1 MNYHADA
8 RMYIISSKT
17 ERCSLAHVL
26 SRITNRVHG
35 SFASVVLMYEATS
48 LLEIFLVHERPGM
61 KLSQLSNRINNETQ
75 KTYDVFLKF

>member
-8 RMYIISSKT
+8 RVYIISSRT
-17 ERCSLAHVL
+17 ERCFFAHVL

-75 KTYDVFLKF
+75 RTYDVFLKF